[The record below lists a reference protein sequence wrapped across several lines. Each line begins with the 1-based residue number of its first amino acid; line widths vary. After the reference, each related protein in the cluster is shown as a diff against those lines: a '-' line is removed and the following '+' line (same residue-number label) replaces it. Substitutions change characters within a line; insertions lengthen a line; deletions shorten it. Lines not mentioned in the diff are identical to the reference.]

1 MSEIHPRVGAGQ
13 GERLVRETHREVF
26 RCSIGI
32 GDVPMDEGDAGF
44 KGSLVLEINSGGV
57 EDVECDGTA
66 LWSCREFCSCAGN
79 SRSGTN
85 GGVCIVCE
93 VIDSRRGDSWSEGG
107 SIE

>member
-1 MSEIHPRVGAGQ
+1 
-13 GERLVRETHREVF
+13 
-26 RCSIGI
+26 
-32 GDVPMDEGDAGF
+32 MDEGDAGF

-66 LWSCREFCSCAGN
+66 LWSGREFCSCAGN
-79 SRSGTN
+79 SGSGTN